1 MATDD
6 DLATLRARVD
16 ELEGLIQWTSECY
29 PAMLPWGGAQVEM
42 TWGQFNGL
50 RSAIGL
56 KPLKPMP
63 RRKTPEPSDARIAEL
78 TENYDRLAHAYCRVV
93 GIAPDEPIS
102 DAGREAWQL
111 VAHEA
116 AVRGVRHENARIAE
130 VEQAAIQW
138 RLRMAELE
146 TEAQE
151 SDARIAVLEAALREL
166 EKALDARA
174 AGTARPVYLAM
185 IDSGM
190 SPLLL
195 AVDEARREARRALGE
210 ETSGG

>member
-1 MATDD
+1 MSAD
-6 DLATLRARVD
+6 DLAALRGRVA
-16 ELEGLIQWTSECY
+16 ELEAVL
-29 PAMLPWGGAQVEM
+29 
-42 TWGQFNGL
+42 
-50 RSAIGL
+50 
-56 KPLKPMP
+56 
-63 RRKTPEPSDARIAEL
+63 AEL
-78 TENYDRLAHAYCRVV
+78 ARLKIHKDAFGKTDEYLRRQPAAWERVRAAV
-93 GIAPDEPIS
+93 NASATPAPDPR
-102 DAGREAWQL
+102 D
-111 VAHEA
+111 
-116 AVRGVRHENARIAE
+116 ARIAE

-195 AVDEARREARRALGE
+195 AVDEARREARRVLGE